1 MSNADFRTEAD
12 REAARAA
19 EDLDEQVTGADGGPV
34 DEDDMAAAEGL
45 TTDAS
50 VDRAYEEA
58 LERGARQKGEGAP
71 EV

>member
-1 MSNADFRTEAD
+1 MSDADFRSDAD
-12 REAARAA
+12 RQAARAA
-19 EDLDEQVTGADGGPV
+19 EELDEQVTSANSGPV
-34 DEDDMAAAEGL
+34 DDEDMAAAEGL
-45 TTDAS
+45 TTDPA